1 MSRLAWGPIL
11 EHAADI
17 VYSYSTGVTLRQL
30 FYRLVAD
37 GTLVNSA
44 GAYKQLSS
52 KTAEA
57 RRYGVFPDL
66 IDPGRGIHRY
76 ETWDSPENAVEDA
89 LQNYRRDH
97 TEFQDVSVYL
107 GVEKKGIV
115 AQLQSWFGDHGIP
128 ILALG
133 GYSSQTYVADVRR
146 DVMNRSVNRIPTAL
160 LDDPHARNWRPAV
173 LLYAGDFD
181 PSGEDID
188 RDFVRRT
195 YIFDEVV
202 RVALTAEQ
210 VSTYQL
216 PPAMGKASD
225 SRAGAFM
232 ARHGQLVQVELDAL
246 PPDVLHT
253 LYAEALEQ
261 FWDVSAYERSLTT
274 EQDDVRRLTELVG
287 GGTSS

>member
-1 MSRLAWGPIL
+1 MTRQAWAPIL

-37 GTLVNSA
+37 GTLVNTTGS
-44 GAYKQLSS
+44 YKSLSS

-57 RRYGVFPDL
+57 RREGGFPDL
-66 IDPGRGIHRY
+66 IDPGREIHRP
-76 ETWDSPENAVEDA
+76 TSWIGPEALVDA
-89 LQNYRRDH
+89 ALAQYRRDR

-115 AQLQSWFGDHGIP
+115 AQLESWFGDQGIP

-133 GYSSQTYVADVRR
+133 GYSSQTYIDDVAADAFGQSR
-146 DVMNRSVNRIPTAL
+146 D
-160 LDDPHARNWRPAV
+160 AV

-188 RDFVRRT
+188 RDFEART
-195 YIFDEVV
+195 GCFDEVV

-216 PPAMGKASD
+216 PPAMGKVTD
-225 SRAGAFM
+225 SRAGRFI

-246 PPDVLHT
+246 PPDVLRT
-253 LYAEALEQ
+253 LYADALAQ

-274 EQDDVRRLTELVG
+274 EQDDVRRLKQLVG
-287 GGTSS
+287 RGA